1 MFCQAMWPT
10 CASEVLVLSLCCPG
24 VQPPPLTG
32 PQEEQLLWSLVCS
45 RPRPELRGTGTL
57 PYKAS
62 GTENHIKVGP
72 WGVLAQA
79 RDFPLGRWDLIL
91 LNSVSPTQGPSR
103 SLSIFLFSKR

>member
-1 MFCQAMWPT
+1 M
-10 CASEVLVLSLCCPG
+10 LSLGCPSG
-24 VQPPPLTG
+24 AQPLPLPG
-32 PQEEQLLWSLVCS
+32 PQEEQLLRSLVCS
-45 RPRPELRGTGTL
+45 PPSPELRGTGTL

-79 RDFPLGRWDLIL
+79 RDFPLCHWGFML